1 MGELTYPGNGIPDA
15 FRSVLDE
22 LPGGV
27 LVYRGTREK
36 EILYASK
43 GVIQMLEC
51 KDAHEFI
58 NYTFGS
64 FRHFVYIDDVGRVE
78 REIDEQMRSSKDLH
92 DYVNYRVR
100 TITGKIVYVEN
111 FGRRVKLP
119 GEGDVFCAFVMD
131 SRVKDLTRDIDS
143 LTGFPG
149 QKRFLGHAGNELKHR
164 SFNTEAPE
172 TAILYFNIKNF
183 KMFNVQY
190 GGKEGDQLL
199 RDVADILKEVFPHDY
214 IARFADDHFVVLTD
228 YVDLK
233 LRAREVYQKLVSL
246 RSGVRLDAKFGV
258 YHVTDF
264 NVNPELACDLAKLAC
279 DSIRDRLD
287 VHILEYTDEVWN
299 PSELRNYAVYHIDEA
314 LKNGYIKVYYQPV
327 MRSLS
332 GTLCGLEAL
341 ARWEDPEKGFI
352 STGIFIPALE
362 DSRQISKLDMYMIE
376 HVCQNYRERVNRGEP
391 VVPVSFNLSRI
402 DFFTCEVLEELNRIT
417 DKYCV
422 PHYMLNVEITESVF
436 VHDFRKI
443 SEEIDNF
450 HKAGFQVWM
459 DDFGSGYSSL
469 NVLKD
474 YSFDELKI
482 DMEFLAHFT
491 EKAKSVIESTV
502 RMAKKIGV
510 QTLAEGVETKE
521 QLNFLKSIGCEKIQ
535 GYYFGKPMPYD
546 NVVERIK
553 EQHWVTETRE
563 MAQYYDAA
571 GREDFLTNRPF
582 ALLEDDGTKFRY
594 LFVNNEFMKSLAT
607 AGTTF
612 TDMSEHTIN
621 DNASPLSHL
630 FRNFANE
637 IAESGKEQVLTYT
650 SKNQYM
656 RLRCKTIASCGNKH
670 IHRAELINVTFN
682 SDQRQ
687 QDMLDG
693 LVRNIYYLYNTVF
706 IINFDENSCNPIVAS
721 ASSWEFLHQKTYG
734 LEEVRLSY
742 ARQNIHPDDQER
754 FLEFVR
760 LDNMEQRIED
770 SPEGMIADYF
780 RTKGADGNFTWD
792 VHTIISIPKTNGKV
806 FLYTAKLSPL
816 DDETLRKHVLKEYIK
831 DDKPELKTAEN
842 KAE

>member
-1 MGELTYPGNGIPDA
+1 MGELAYPGNHIPDA

-78 REIDEQMRSSKDLH
+78 REIEEQMRSGKDLY

-149 QKRFLGHAGNELKHR
+149 QKRFLEHAGNELKHR
-164 SFNTEAPE
+164 SFDTEAPE

-228 YVDLK
+228 YVDLR

-279 DSIRDRLD
+279 DSIRNRLD

-299 PSELRNYAVYHIDEA
+299 LSELRNYAVYHIDEA

-376 HVCQNYRERVNRGEP
+376 HVCQNYRERVDRGEP

-417 DKYCV
+417 DKYRV

-521 QLNFLKSIGCEKIQ
+521 QLDFLKSIGCEKIQ

-553 EQHWVTETRE
+553 EQRWVTETRE

-607 AGTTF
+607 AVTTS

-760 LDNMEQRIED
+760 LGNMEQRIED

-816 DDETLRKHVLKEYIK
+816 DDETLCKHVLKEYIK

>member
-1 MGELTYPGNGIPDA
+1 M
-15 FRSVLDE
+15 
-22 LPGGV
+22 
-27 LVYRGTREK
+27 
-36 EILYASK
+36 
-43 GVIQMLEC
+43 
-51 KDAHEFI
+51 
-58 NYTFGS
+58 
-64 FRHFVYIDDVGRVE
+64 
-78 REIDEQMRSSKDLH
+78 
-92 DYVNYRVR
+92 
-100 TITGKIVYVEN
+100 
-111 FGRRVKLP
+111 
-119 GEGDVFCAFVMD
+119 
-131 SRVKDLTRDIDS
+131 
-143 LTGFPG
+143 
-149 QKRFLGHAGNELKHR
+149 
-164 SFNTEAPE
+164 
-172 TAILYFNIKNF
+172 
-183 KMFNVQY
+183 
-190 GGKEGDQLL
+190 
-199 RDVADILKEVFPHDY
+199 
-214 IARFADDHFVVLTD
+214 
-228 YVDLK
+228 
-233 LRAREVYQKLVSL
+233 
-246 RSGVRLDAKFGV
+246 
-258 YHVTDF
+258 
-264 NVNPELACDLAKLAC
+264 
-279 DSIRDRLD
+279 
-287 VHILEYTDEVWN
+287 
-299 PSELRNYAVYHIDEA
+299 
-314 LKNGYIKVYYQPV
+314 
-327 MRSLS
+327 
-332 GTLCGLEAL
+332 
-341 ARWEDPEKGFI
+341 
-352 STGIFIPALE
+352 
-362 DSRQISKLDMYMIE
+362 
-376 HVCQNYRERVNRGEP
+376 
-391 VVPVSFNLSRI
+391 
-402 DFFTCEVLEELNRIT
+402 LEELNRIT

-553 EQHWVTETRE
+553 EQHWVAETRE

-571 GREDFLTNRPF
+571 GREDFLTNCPF

-607 AGTTF
+607 AGTTS

-621 DNASPLSHL
+621 DNASQLSHL

-670 IHRAELINVTFN
+670 IHRTELINVTFN

-806 FLYTAKLSPL
+806 FLYTSKLSPL
-816 DDETLRKHVLKEYIK
+816 DDGTLRKHVLKEYIK

>member
-149 QKRFLGHAGNELKHR
+149 QKRFLEHAGNELKHR

-299 PSELRNYAVYHIDEA
+299 LSELRNYAVYHIDEA

-362 DSRQISKLDMYMIE
+362 DSRQIGKLDMYMIE

-521 QLNFLKSIGCEKIQ
+521 QLDFLKSIGCEKIQ

-571 GREDFLTNRPF
+571 GREDFLTNCPF

-621 DNASPLSHL
+621 DNASQLSHL

-670 IHRAELINVTFN
+670 IHRTELINVTFN

-806 FLYTAKLSPL
+806 FLYTSKLSPL
-816 DDETLRKHVLKEYIK
+816 DDGTLRKHVLKEYIK

>member
-299 PSELRNYAVYHIDEA
+299 LSELRNYAVYHIDEA

-521 QLNFLKSIGCEKIQ
+521 QLDFLKSIGCEKIQ

-571 GREDFLTNRPF
+571 GREDFLTNCPF

-607 AGTTF
+607 AGTTS

-621 DNASPLSHL
+621 DNDSPLSHL

-693 LVRNIYYLYNTVF
+693 LVRSIYYLYNTVF

-806 FLYTAKLSPL
+806 FLYTSKLSPL
-816 DDETLRKHVLKEYIK
+816 DDGTLRKHVLKEYIK

>member
-111 FGRRVKLP
+111 FVRRVKLP

-299 PSELRNYAVYHIDEA
+299 LSELRNYAVYHIDEA

-502 RMAKKIGV
+502 RMAQKIGV

-571 GREDFLTNRPF
+571 GREDFLTNCPF

-607 AGTTF
+607 AGTTS
-612 TDMSEHTIN
+612 TDMSEHMIN

-693 LVRNIYYLYNTVF
+693 LVRSIYYLYNTVF

>member
-111 FGRRVKLP
+111 FVRRVKLP

-299 PSELRNYAVYHIDEA
+299 LSELRNYAVYHIDEA

-571 GREDFLTNRPF
+571 GREDFLTNCLF

-607 AGTTF
+607 AGTTS
-612 TDMSEHTIN
+612 TDMSEHMIN

-693 LVRNIYYLYNTVF
+693 LVRSIYYLYNTVF

>member
-1 MGELTYPGNGIPDA
+1 
-15 FRSVLDE
+15 
-22 LPGGV
+22 
-27 LVYRGTREK
+27 
-36 EILYASK
+36 
-43 GVIQMLEC
+43 
-51 KDAHEFI
+51 
-58 NYTFGS
+58 
-64 FRHFVYIDDVGRVE
+64 
-78 REIDEQMRSSKDLH
+78 
-92 DYVNYRVR
+92 
-100 TITGKIVYVEN
+100 
-111 FGRRVKLP
+111 
-119 GEGDVFCAFVMD
+119 
-131 SRVKDLTRDIDS
+131 
-143 LTGFPG
+143 
-149 QKRFLGHAGNELKHR
+149 
-164 SFNTEAPE
+164 
-172 TAILYFNIKNF
+172 
-183 KMFNVQY
+183 
-190 GGKEGDQLL
+190 
-199 RDVADILKEVFPHDY
+199 
-214 IARFADDHFVVLTD
+214 
-228 YVDLK
+228 
-233 LRAREVYQKLVSL
+233 
-246 RSGVRLDAKFGV
+246 
-258 YHVTDF
+258 
-264 NVNPELACDLAKLAC
+264 
-279 DSIRDRLD
+279 
-287 VHILEYTDEVWN
+287 
-299 PSELRNYAVYHIDEA
+299 
-314 LKNGYIKVYYQPV
+314 

-594 LFVNNEFMKSLAT
+594 LFVNNEFMKALAT
-607 AGTTF
+607 AGTTS

-706 IINFDENSCNPIVAS
+706 IINFDENFCNPIVAS

>member
-111 FGRRVKLP
+111 FVRRVKLP

-299 PSELRNYAVYHIDEA
+299 LSELRNYAVYHIDEA

-571 GREDFLTNRPF
+571 GREDFLTNCPF

-607 AGTTF
+607 AGTTS
-612 TDMSEHTIN
+612 TDMSEHMIN

-693 LVRNIYYLYNTVF
+693 LVRSIYYLYNTVF

-770 SPEGMIADYF
+770 SPEGLIADYF

>member
-149 QKRFLGHAGNELKHR
+149 QKRFLEHAGNELKHR

-299 PSELRNYAVYHIDEA
+299 LSELRNYAVYHIDEA

-521 QLNFLKSIGCEKIQ
+521 QLDFLKSIGCEKIQ

-553 EQHWVTETRE
+553 EQRWVTETRE

-607 AGTTF
+607 AGTTS
-612 TDMSEHTIN
+612 TDMSEHTIK
-621 DNASPLSHL
+621 DNASQLSHL

-670 IHRAELINVTFN
+670 IHRTELINVTFN

>member
-111 FGRRVKLP
+111 FVRRVKLP

-299 PSELRNYAVYHIDEA
+299 LSELRNYAVYHIDEA

-571 GREDFLTNRPF
+571 GREDFLTNCPF

-607 AGTTF
+607 AGTTS
-612 TDMSEHTIN
+612 TDMSEHMIN

-693 LVRNIYYLYNTVF
+693 LVRSIYYLYNTVF

>member
-149 QKRFLGHAGNELKHR
+149 QKRFLEHAGNELKHR

-510 QTLAEGVETKE
+510 RTLAEGVETKE

-607 AGTTF
+607 AGTTS
-612 TDMSEHTIN
+612 TDMSEYTIN

-687 QDMLDG
+687 QDMLDS

>member
-111 FGRRVKLP
+111 FVRRVKLP

-299 PSELRNYAVYHIDEA
+299 LSELRNYAVYHIDEA

-571 GREDFLTNRPF
+571 GREDFLTNCPF

-607 AGTTF
+607 AGTTS
-612 TDMSEHTIN
+612 TDMSEHMIN

-682 SDQRQ
+682 SAQRQ

-693 LVRNIYYLYNTVF
+693 IVRSIYYLYNTVF

>member
-149 QKRFLGHAGNELKHR
+149 QKRFLEHAGNELKHR

-264 NVNPELACDLAKLAC
+264 NVDPELACDLAKLAC

-299 PSELRNYAVYHIDEA
+299 LSELRNYAVYHIDEA

-327 MRSLS
+327 MRFLS

-521 QLNFLKSIGCEKIQ
+521 QLDFLKSIGCEKI
-535 GYYFGKPMPYD
+535 
-546 NVVERIK
+546 
-553 EQHWVTETRE
+553 
-563 MAQYYDAA
+563 
-571 GREDFLTNRPF
+571 
-582 ALLEDDGTKFRY
+582 
-594 LFVNNEFMKSLAT
+594 
-607 AGTTF
+607 
-612 TDMSEHTIN
+612 
-621 DNASPLSHL
+621 
-630 FRNFANE
+630 
-637 IAESGKEQVLTYT
+637 
-650 SKNQYM
+650 
-656 RLRCKTIASCGNKH
+656 
-670 IHRAELINVTFN
+670 
-682 SDQRQ
+682 
-687 QDMLDG
+687 
-693 LVRNIYYLYNTVF
+693 
-706 IINFDENSCNPIVAS
+706 
-721 ASSWEFLHQKTYG
+721 
-734 LEEVRLSY
+734 
-742 ARQNIHPDDQER
+742 
-754 FLEFVR
+754 
-760 LDNMEQRIED
+760 
-770 SPEGMIADYF
+770 
-780 RTKGADGNFTWD
+780 
-792 VHTIISIPKTNGKV
+792 
-806 FLYTAKLSPL
+806 
-816 DDETLRKHVLKEYIK
+816 
-831 DDKPELKTAEN
+831 
-842 KAE
+842 

>member
-149 QKRFLGHAGNELKHR
+149 QKRFLEHAGNELKHR

-299 PSELRNYAVYHIDEA
+299 LSELRNYAVYHIDEA

-571 GREDFLTNRPF
+571 GREDFLTNCPF

-607 AGTTF
+607 AGTTS
-612 TDMSEHTIN
+612 TDMSEHMIN

-693 LVRNIYYLYNTVF
+693 LVRSIYYLYNTVF

>member
-149 QKRFLGHAGNELKHR
+149 QKRFLEHAGNELKHR

-299 PSELRNYAVYHIDEA
+299 LSELRNYAVYHIDEA

-521 QLNFLKSIGCEKIQ
+521 QLDFLKSIGCEKIQ

-546 NVVERIK
+546 HVVERIK
-553 EQHWVTETRE
+553 EQHWTTETRE
-563 MAQYYDAA
+563 MAKYYDAA

-582 ALLEDDGTKFRY
+582 ALLEDDGTKFKY

-607 AGTTF
+607 AGTTS
-612 TDMSEHTIN
+612 TGMSEHTIN

-650 SKNQYM
+650 SRNQYM

-734 LEEVRLSY
+734 LEEVRISY

>member
-299 PSELRNYAVYHIDEA
+299 LSELRNYAVYHIDEA

-376 HVCQNYRERVNRGEP
+376 NVCQNYRERVNRGEP

-571 GREDFLTNRPF
+571 GREDFLTNCPF

-607 AGTTF
+607 AGTTS
-612 TDMSEHTIN
+612 TDMSEHMIN

-693 LVRNIYYLYNTVF
+693 LVRSIYYLYNTVF
-706 IINFDENSCNPIVAS
+706 IINFDENFCNPIVAS

>member
-149 QKRFLGHAGNELKHR
+149 QKRFLEHAGNELKHR

-299 PSELRNYAVYHIDEA
+299 LSELRNYAVYHIDEA

-521 QLNFLKSIGCEKIQ
+521 QLDFLKSIGCEKIQ

-553 EQHWVTETRE
+553 EQRWVTETRE

-582 ALLEDDGTKFRY
+582 ALLEDGGTKFRY

-607 AGTTF
+607 AGTTSM
-612 TDMSEHTIN
+612 DMSEHTIN

-721 ASSWEFLHQKTYG
+721 ASSWEFLHQRTYG

>member
-111 FGRRVKLP
+111 FVRRVKLP

-199 RDVADILKEVFPHDY
+199 RDVADILKEVLPHDY

-299 PSELRNYAVYHIDEA
+299 LSELRNYAVYHIDEA

-571 GREDFLTNRPF
+571 GREDFLTNCPF

-607 AGTTF
+607 AGTTS
-612 TDMSEHTIN
+612 TDMSEHMIN

-693 LVRNIYYLYNTVF
+693 LVRSIYYLYNTVF

>member
-78 REIDEQMRSSKDLH
+78 REIDERMRSGKDLY

-131 SRVKDLTRDIDS
+131 SRVKDLTREIDS

-149 QKRFLGHAGNELKHR
+149 QKRFLEHAGNELKHR
-164 SFNTEAPE
+164 SFDTEAPE

-299 PSELRNYAVYHIDEA
+299 LSGLRNYAVYHIDEA

-362 DSRQISKLDMYMIE
+362 GSRQISKLDMYMIE

-521 QLNFLKSIGCEKIQ
+521 QLDFLKSIGCEKIQ

-553 EQHWVTETRE
+553 EQRWVTETRE

-607 AGTTF
+607 AGTTSR
-612 TDMSEHTIN
+612 DMSEHTIN

-630 FRNFANE
+630 FRNFANK

>member
-111 FGRRVKLP
+111 FVRRVKLP

-299 PSELRNYAVYHIDEA
+299 LSELRNYAVYHIDEA

-376 HVCQNYRERVNRGEP
+376 HVCQNYRERVDRGEP

-417 DKYCV
+417 DKYRV

-521 QLNFLKSIGCEKIQ
+521 QLDFLKSIGCEKIQ

-546 NVVERIK
+546 HVVERIK
-553 EQHWVTETRE
+553 EQHWTTETRE

-571 GREDFLTNRPF
+571 GREDFLTNCPF

-607 AGTTF
+607 AGTTS
-612 TDMSEHTIN
+612 TDMSEHMIN

-693 LVRNIYYLYNTVF
+693 LVRSIYYLYNTVF

>member
-299 PSELRNYAVYHIDEA
+299 LSELRNYAVYHIDEA

-521 QLNFLKSIGCEKIQ
+521 QLDFLKSIGCEKIQ

-571 GREDFLTNRPF
+571 GREDFLTNCPF

-621 DNASPLSHL
+621 DNASQLSHL

-670 IHRAELINVTFN
+670 IHRTELINVTFN

>member
-111 FGRRVKLP
+111 FVRRVKLP

-299 PSELRNYAVYHIDEA
+299 LSELRNYAVYHIDEA

-510 QTLAEGVETKE
+510 QTLAEGVGTKE

-571 GREDFLTNRPF
+571 GREDFLTNCPF

-607 AGTTF
+607 AGTTS
-612 TDMSEHTIN
+612 TDMSEHMIN

-693 LVRNIYYLYNTVF
+693 LVRSIYYLYNTVF

>member
-1 MGELTYPGNGIPDA
+1 M
-15 FRSVLDE
+15 
-22 LPGGV
+22 
-27 LVYRGTREK
+27 
-36 EILYASK
+36 
-43 GVIQMLEC
+43 
-51 KDAHEFI
+51 
-58 NYTFGS
+58 
-64 FRHFVYIDDVGRVE
+64 
-78 REIDEQMRSSKDLH
+78 
-92 DYVNYRVR
+92 
-100 TITGKIVYVEN
+100 
-111 FGRRVKLP
+111 
-119 GEGDVFCAFVMD
+119 
-131 SRVKDLTRDIDS
+131 
-143 LTGFPG
+143 
-149 QKRFLGHAGNELKHR
+149 
-164 SFNTEAPE
+164 
-172 TAILYFNIKNF
+172 
-183 KMFNVQY
+183 
-190 GGKEGDQLL
+190 
-199 RDVADILKEVFPHDY
+199 ADILKEVFPHDY

-299 PSELRNYAVYHIDEA
+299 LSELRNYAVYHIDEA

-571 GREDFLTNRPF
+571 GREDFLTNCPF

-594 LFVNNEFMKSLAT
+594 LFVNNEFMKSLVPP
-607 AGTTF
+607 F
-612 TDMSEHTIN
+612 
-621 DNASPLSHL
+621 
-630 FRNFANE
+630 
-637 IAESGKEQVLTYT
+637 Q
-650 SKNQYM
+650 
-656 RLRCKTIASCGNKH
+656 
-670 IHRAELINVTFN
+670 
-682 SDQRQ
+682 
-687 QDMLDG
+687 
-693 LVRNIYYLYNTVF
+693 
-706 IINFDENSCNPIVAS
+706 
-721 ASSWEFLHQKTYG
+721 EFCQ
-734 LEEVRLSY
+734 
-742 ARQNIHPDDQER
+742 
-754 FLEFVR
+754 
-760 LDNMEQRIED
+760 
-770 SPEGMIADYF
+770 
-780 RTKGADGNFTWD
+780 
-792 VHTIISIPKTNGKV
+792 
-806 FLYTAKLSPL
+806 
-816 DDETLRKHVLKEYIK
+816 
-831 DDKPELKTAEN
+831 
-842 KAE
+842 

>member
-299 PSELRNYAVYHIDEA
+299 LSELRNYAVYHIDEA

-521 QLNFLKSIGCEKIQ
+521 QLDFLKSIGCEKIQ

-553 EQHWVTETRE
+553 EQRWVTETRE

-607 AGTTF
+607 AGTTS
-612 TDMSEHTIN
+612 TDMSEHMIN

-693 LVRNIYYLYNTVF
+693 LVRSIYYLYNTVF

>member
-1 MGELTYPGNGIPDA
+1 MLIGGIEAGGTKIVCGAAEVTEEGIHILDRMRFATGRPEEAVRKAADYFKDFPIKALGVACFGPLDLRKDSATYGHIMATPKKGWEHFDLLGP
-15 FRSVLDE
+15 F
-22 LPGGV
+22 
-27 LVYRGTREK
+27 EK
-36 EILYASK
+36 E
-43 GVIQMLEC
+43 
-51 KDAHEFI
+51 
-58 NYTFGS
+58 
-64 FRHFVYIDDVGRVE
+64 
-78 REIDEQMRSSKDLH
+78 
-92 DYVNYRVR
+92 
-100 TITGKIVYVEN
+100 
-111 FGRRVKLP
+111 
-119 GEGDVFCAFVMD
+119 
-131 SRVKDLTRDIDS
+131 
-143 LTGFPG
+143 
-149 QKRFLGHAGNELKHR
+149 
-164 SFNTEAPE
+164 
-172 TAILYFNIKNF
+172 
-183 KMFNVQY
+183 
-190 GGKEGDQLL
+190 
-199 RDVADILKEVFPHDY
+199 
-214 IARFADDHFVVLTD
+214 
-228 YVDLK
+228 
-233 LRAREVYQKLVSL
+233 
-246 RSGVRLDAKFGV
+246 
-258 YHVTDF
+258 
-264 NVNPELACDLAKLAC
+264 
-279 DSIRDRLD
+279 
-287 VHILEYTDEVWN
+287 
-299 PSELRNYAVYHIDEA
+299 
-314 LKNGYIKVYYQPV
+314 
-327 MRSLS
+327 
-332 GTLCGLEAL
+332 
-341 ARWEDPEKGFI
+341 
-352 STGIFIPALE
+352 
-362 DSRQISKLDMYMIE
+362 
-376 HVCQNYRERVNRGEP
+376 
-391 VVPVSFNLSRI
+391 
-402 DFFTCEVLEELNRIT
+402 
-417 DKYCV
+417 
-422 PHYMLNVEITESVF
+422 
-436 VHDFRKI
+436 
-443 SEEIDNF
+443 
-450 HKAGFQVWM
+450 
-459 DDFGSGYSSL
+459 
-469 NVLKD
+469 
-474 YSFDELKI
+474 
-482 DMEFLAHFT
+482 
-491 EKAKSVIESTV
+491 
-502 RMAKKIGV
+502 IGV

-521 QLNFLKSIGCEKIQ
+521 QLDFLKSIGCEKIQ

-553 EQHWVTETRE
+553 EQRWVTETRE

-607 AGTTF
+607 AGTTS

-621 DNASPLSHL
+621 DNASQLSHL

-670 IHRAELINVTFN
+670 IHRTELINVTFN

-806 FLYTAKLSPL
+806 FLYTSKLSPL
-816 DDETLRKHVLKEYIK
+816 DDGTLRKHVLKEYIK

>member
-78 REIDEQMRSSKDLH
+78 REIDEQMRSGKDLH

-111 FGRRVKLP
+111 FVRRVKLP

-299 PSELRNYAVYHIDEA
+299 LSELRNYAVYHIDEA

-521 QLNFLKSIGCEKIQ
+521 QLNFLKSIRCEKIQ

-571 GREDFLTNRPF
+571 GREDFLTNCPF

-607 AGTTF
+607 AGTTS
-612 TDMSEHTIN
+612 TDMSEHMIN

-693 LVRNIYYLYNTVF
+693 LVRSIYYLYNTVF